1 MLLTAARAIS
11 PKRVSGCPTMRSE
24 RTLERD
30 ANAPGVLRYN
40 PDEVETAAYGP
51 RKGLNPPIKNLRQ
64 SETLTS
70 SPRDA
75 DAGR

>member
-1 MLLTAARAIS
+1 MSASYRGIRDPSSLILAGR
-11 PKRVSGCPTMRSE
+11 CF
-24 RTLERD
+24 ERD